1 MSHRRPHV
9 LLGGSVK
16 LTRLR
21 LAAALVVMI
30 VAVLAVE
37 AGGGGAQPSRASAAT
52 ISPQAALD
60 WNLIAVNTVRAAAP
74 AKFQIEGT
82 LYMSYVQAAVYD
94 AVTTIKGRYLPYHA
108 MALKDPTASPRA
120 AVAAAA
126 YTTLSYYFPAQAASL
141 TTTYTDYMNV
151 TLAALPASAKQ
162 AGVAVGAAAAAD
174 LIASRWGDG
183 RDAPVATPFGV
194 APQAPGTWVFAP
206 LPSLQSAQ
214 TPWVGA
220 MRPFILESASQFRSP
235 APPALSS
242 PEYATAFNEVKTLG
256 SATSTARTAAQTAIG
271 QFWNANVIQQYN
283 QVFRDVATA
292 HGFDLVDA
300 VRLLAMGNMVGSD
313 AGITCMDSKY
323 HYLLWRPV
331 TAIRNADKDGNT
343 ATDPSSTW
351 SPLLTT
357 PNHPEYP
364 SAHGCVTAAVTDVL
378 AAALNTTNINIDV
391 PGATGGGTTL
401 TTTRHFDTAA
411 ALLDDVANARI
422 WAGLHYRFATTAGV
436 EIGHQVSKYDL
447 QHAFLKAK

>member
-1 MSHRRPHV
+1 MKS
-9 LLGGSVK
+9 
-16 LTRLR
+16 RLKY
-21 LAAALVVMI
+21 LAAGVG
-30 VAVLAVE
+30 VAVIALLAG
-37 AGGGGAQPSRASAAT
+37 AGVTGASTSRAAGEK

-60 WNLIAVNTVRAAAP
+60 WNVIAVNTVRAAAP
-74 AKFQIEGT
+74 AKFQIEGN

-94 AVTTIKGRYLPYHA
+94 AVTTIKGRYVPYHVIGK
-108 MALKDPTASPRA
+108 LKAPGASPRA

-141 TTTYTDYMNV
+141 TSTYTDYLNI
-151 TLAALPASAKQ
+151 TLQALPAAAKQ

-174 LIASRWGDG
+174 LIATRWGDG
-183 RDAPVATPFGV
+183 RDAPVGTPFGV

-214 TPWVGA
+214 TPWVGS
-220 MRPFILESASQFRSP
+220 MRPFILESASQFRAP

-242 PEYATAFNEVKTLG
+242 PEYATALNEVKALG
-256 SATSTARTAAQTAIG
+256 VSDEHGSHCRADRDRAVLERERD
-271 QFWNANVIQQYN
+271 QQYN

-292 HGFDLVDA
+292 HDFDLVDA

-331 TAIRNADKDGNT
+331 TAIRNADKDANT

-378 AAALNTTNINIDV
+378 AATLKTTNINIDV

-447 QHAFLKAK
+447 QHAFQPAK